1 MNRRGVLLFGMLIP
15 VAGVLSGCS
24 RDGQWAPGMV
34 EIKWDRDVCT
44 RCKMIISDRRFATEV
59 CGGPDS
65 ACRKFDDIGCAVTWL
80 AGQSWH
86 DAATTRIF
94 VADYEHPATQWLDA
108 RTSHFLG
115 DRSSPM
121 GYNYAAVS
129 APQTGSVDFAELGNR
144 LAKARG

>member
-1 MNRRGVLLFGMLIP
+1 MNRRRVLLLGVLIP
-15 VAGVLSGCS
+15 ATGLLSACGRS
-24 RDGQWAPGMV
+24 GQWAPGMV

-65 ACRKFDDIGCAVTWL
+65 VCHKFDDIGCAVTWL
-80 AGQSWH
+80 ADQLWR
-86 DAATTRIF
+86 DEATTRIF

-108 RTSHFLG
+108 RTAQFLPE
-115 DRSSPM
+115 RSSPM

-129 APQTGSVDFAELGNR
+129 APQTGSLDFAELRNR
-144 LAKARG
+144 LVKGRG